1 MAPNMDYDENRE
13 LVSLAAAARALRMS
27 KPAVYQWVR
36 KGIMPSVEIAGRLL
50 VTGEVVAEFRE
61 KLQQRKKLN
70 DFFAGEK

>member
-1 MAPNMDYDENRE
+1 MSENRE
-13 LVSLAAAARALRMS
+13 LISLAAAAKELEMS

-70 DFFAGEK
+70 DFFAGEE